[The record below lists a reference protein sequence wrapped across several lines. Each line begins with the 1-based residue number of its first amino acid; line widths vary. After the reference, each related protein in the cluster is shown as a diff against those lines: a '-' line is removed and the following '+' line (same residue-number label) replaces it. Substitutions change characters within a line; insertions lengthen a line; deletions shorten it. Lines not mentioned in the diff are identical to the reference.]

1 MISVLAMRGPLR
13 TRLLQE
19 ARKAFPRECCGL
31 VEGTL
36 SGSRVRAI
44 ALHATQ
50 NLAREHD
57 RFEVDP
63 AVHLALLR
71 QLRGSGRGIVGCY
84 HSHLNGRPEPSAR
97 DCAAAAEEGFLW
109 LITAIDGSDCESA
122 TVTAFVSTG
131 HAFSPV
137 RIACPS
143 LDRLEAPPV

>member
-1 MISVLAMRGPLR
+1 MISVLALPGPLR
-13 TRLLQE
+13 ARLLQE
-19 ARKAFPRECCGL
+19 ARNAFPRECCGL

-36 SGSRVRAI
+36 SGSRMQAI
-44 ALHATQ
+44 ALHSTQ

-57 RFEVDP
+57 RFEIDP
-63 AVHLALLR
+63 AIHLALLR
-71 QLRGSGRGIVGCY
+71 QLRGSGIVGCY
-84 HSHLNGRPEPSAR
+84 HSHPNGRPEPSAR

-109 LITAIDGSDCESA
+109 LIAAIDVSDCESA

-143 LDRLEAPPV
+143 LDRLDAPPV